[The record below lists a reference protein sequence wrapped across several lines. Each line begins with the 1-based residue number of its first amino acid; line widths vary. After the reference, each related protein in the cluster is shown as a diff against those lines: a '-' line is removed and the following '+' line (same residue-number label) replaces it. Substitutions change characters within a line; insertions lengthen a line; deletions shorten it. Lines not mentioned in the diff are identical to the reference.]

1 MALPRAQKGAE
12 RHRGRRTR
20 AASDRRLGAG
30 AWYPPRVSD
39 APWTRL
45 AAAFRVSDVAW
56 TVVAVEEP
64 GDAAIVTPR
73 LRSEALRARLD
84 EVCGLEGWSLAFQPF
99 AAGAVGCTLSIAQV
113 RKSAVVDAV
122 PLGAAATADS
132 AFADAAALFGLVP
145 PLAAQ
150 ARRVAFDPEARVP
163 LHDPPLDGLEAT
175 EVGSRAEAR
184 DAAETGAERGGAASP
199 EGAPPAVAA
208 DTLGAADLQVEGVL
222 ARGLAPEA
230 LRMIDRLV
238 ERLKQEGHGLAAAR
252 LLNRYGGYGK
262 DAAAAR
268 ELYGELR
275 SLLVRELG
283 GVDA

>member
-1 MALPRAQKGAE
+1 M
-12 RHRGRRTR
+12 
-20 AASDRRLGAG
+20 
-30 AWYPPRVSD
+30 SD

-56 TVVAVEEP
+56 AVVAVEEP

-84 EVCGLEGWSLAFQPF
+84 EGCGLEGWSLELQPF
-99 AAGAVGCTLSIAQV
+99 AEGAVGCTLSIAQV
-113 RKSAVVDAV
+113 RKSAVVDAT
-122 PLGAAATADS
+122 PLGAAATADA

-145 PLAAQ
+145 PLATQ

-163 LHDPPLDGLEAT
+163 LHEPALDDLDAT
-175 EVGSRAEAR
+175 EDGGRV
-184 DAAETGAERGGAASP
+184 ETGAERAAAVPREAARPTGAE
-199 EGAPPAVAA
+199 EG
-208 DTLGAADLQVEGVL
+208 LGAADLQVEGVR
-222 ARGLAPEA
+222 ARGLSPEA
-230 LRMIDRLV
+230 LAMIDRLV

-275 SLLVRELG
+275 SLLVREVG

>member
-1 MALPRAQKGAE
+1 M
-12 RHRGRRTR
+12 
-20 AASDRRLGAG
+20 ASDHGRGGG

-45 AAAFRVSDVAW
+45 AATFPVSDVAW
-56 TVVAVEEP
+56 AVVAVEEP
-64 GDAAIVTPR
+64 GDVAIVTPR
-73 LRSEALRARLD
+73 LRPEAIRERLD

-99 AAGAVGCTLSIAQV
+99 AGGAVGCTLSIGHV
-113 RKSAVVDAV
+113 RKSVVVDAS
-122 PLGAAATADS
+122 PLGAAATAD
-132 AFADAAALFGLVP
+132 AALADVATLFGLVP
-145 PLAAQ
+145 PLVAHAQ
-150 ARRVAFDPEARVP
+150 RVAFDPEARVP
-163 LHDPPLDGLEAT
+163 LHEPALDAIDANEDGGRGELGAEPAAAAAG
-175 EVGSRAEAR
+175 EVEPSARAEA
-184 DAAETGAERGGAASP
+184 AM
-199 EGAPPAVAA
+199 
-208 DTLGAADLQVEGVL
+208 GAADLQAEGER
-222 ARGLAPEA
+222 ARGLSPEA

-275 SLLVRELG
+275 ALLVREIG